1 MLDDRNAAEH
11 VYDATL
17 ARRLVDDIIGSYIAV
32 FDDLLA
38 NLERLYPAE
47 LLETF

>member
-11 VYDATL
+11 VYDAMLT
-17 ARRLVDDIIGSYIAV
+17 RRLADDIIGSYIVA

-38 NLERLYPAE
+38 NLESLYPVE